1 MDQRYIF
8 STDTDPYWYSTG
20 TVRNSTVL
28 GTYST
33 FLVQYRTVKV
43 QYRYRIVLVQY
54 NTGTGLLVQ
63 YRSRTVLAPYSTG
76 TVSCTHRFVIKR
88 RN

>member
-43 QYRYRIVLVQY
+43 QYRYRTVLVQY
-54 NTGTGLLVQ
+54 RYWTTGTLPVTN
-63 YRSRTVLAPYSTG
+63 RTG
-76 TVSCTHRFVIKR
+76 TVQ
-88 RN
+88 